1 MSFGSIPRPAFGR
14 AAQHLA
20 TETPAPRKVTKADRR
35 YMRAA
40 KLAAELLPEL
50 PAKNE
55 TVHALMLGTFDLCQ
69 VIAATAKLLP
79 DLRHLRVATLCYSK
93 RNAKELASLL
103 DTRPGL
109 SLTLLVSVFFLAGNR
124 DGHEQ
129 TVADLTAFATPAR
142 AVRIAAARTHCKVVC
157 FDFGKRDSL
166 VFEGSANLRAN
177 KNREQLT
184 VFRNRALHDWHANWI
199 DELVSKDNGKDDE
212 KEAR

>member
-20 TETPAPRKVTKADRR
+20 AETPAPRKVTKADMR

-69 VIAATAKLLP
+69 VIGATAKLLP
-79 DLRHLRVATLCYSK
+79 DLRHLRIATLCFSK
-93 RNAKELASLL
+93 RNVRLL
-103 DTRPGL
+103 EGL
-109 SLTLLVSVFFLAGNR
+109 LESRGCVLTLLASKFFRAHNKEGYDASKTALEAFPNTRLA
-124 DGHEQ
+124 
-129 TVADLTAFATPAR
+129 VAKN
-142 AVRIAAARTHCKVVC
+142 HCKVVC
-157 FDFGKRDSL
+157 FDFGKRDGL

-177 KNREQLT
+177 DSLEQLT
-184 VFRNRALHDWHANWI
+184 VIRNRALHDWHANWI
-199 DELVSKDNGKDDE
+199 DEFVSKDNGENNE